1 MKLDDFAG
9 ELVASNKFLKAGFA
23 GFAGSGKSRT
33 ATEFVIGA
41 YKDLGYTKP
50 VLVIDN
56 EKGSRFLIPQFRA
69 AGIPVRVKDTTS
81 LQDVLTGFDFLRA
94 GDIELL
100 MIDSLSKVWY
110 RYVRQYMEDNRRK
123 FMELSDW
130 GKILPAWQETFADR
144 FVAAEGSIVFT
155 GRGGFS
161 YEKEEDETD
170 ERTGKV
176 KKGQFV
182 KSGVKMKVAGETPF
196 EPDLNLWM
204 ERQEEITPEGLKVW
218 REAMVLKDRSGI
230 LDGKTL
236 RNPTYADL
244 RPFVKYLVDVPT
256 GRVSG
261 ESSGESLAPSD
272 NFESYDRK
280 RKKDIAL
287 EEIQAEIV
295 KMFPGSTADEK
306 KAKAELVEELFGTRS
321 WTAVENRPL
330 EALERGRN
338 ALWVKSR
345 GHEYGVKAAT
355 LAGESIPASK
365 DGQNE
370 AAGVAASPSKEA
382 A

>member
-9 ELVASNKFLKAGFA
+9 ELVAANKFVKAGFGGMA
-23 GFAGSGKSRT
+23 GAGKSRT
-33 ATEFVIGA
+33 ATEFVIGS
-41 YKDLGYTKP
+41 YKDLEYTKP
-50 VLVIDN
+50 VLYIDN
-56 EKGSRFLIPQFRA
+56 EKGSRFLIPKFKE

-81 LQDVLTGFDFLRA
+81 LQDVLTAFDFLRN
-94 GDIELL
+94 GEISYLF
-100 MIDSLSKVWY
+100 IDSLSKVWY

-144 FVAAEGSIVFT
+144 FVAADGSIVFT

-204 ERQEEITPEGLKVW
+204 EQHQEMGSDGLTIW
-218 REAMVLKDRSGI
+218 REAQVMKDRSGI
-230 LDGKTL
+230 IDGKTF

-244 RPFVKYLVDVPT
+244 RPFVQYLCAVPT
-256 GRVSG
+256 GTVRG
-261 ESSGESLAPSD
+261 ESDGGSLAPSE
-272 NFESYDRK
+272 NFEGFDRK
-280 RKKDIAL
+280 RKKEIAL

-295 KMFPGSTADEK
+295 KLHPSSSAEDK
-306 KAKAELVEELFGTRS
+306 KAKAELVEELFHTRS
-321 WTAVENRPL
+321 WTAVENKPL
-330 EALERGRN
+330 EVLERARD

-345 GHEYGVKAAT
+345 GHGYGKSAALVGESMPAGPNESAGAAVSNTTTEKAA
-355 LAGESIPASK
+355 
-365 DGQNE
+365 
-370 AAGVAASPSKEA
+370 
-382 A
+382 

>member
-9 ELVASNKFLKAGFA
+9 ELVASNKFVKAGFGGMA
-23 GFAGSGKSRT
+23 GAGKSKT
-33 ATEFVIGA
+33 ASEFVIGA
-41 YKDLGYTKP
+41 YQDLGYTKP

-69 AGIPVRVKDTTS
+69 AKVPVRVKDTTS
-81 LQDVLTGFDFLRA
+81 LSDVLTAFDFLRD
-94 GDIELL
+94 GEIQFLF
-100 MIDSLSKVWY
+100 IDSLSKVWY

-130 GKILPAWQETFADR
+130 GKVLPSWQETFADR

-161 YEKEEDETD
+161 YEKEEDEVD

-204 ERQEEITPEGLKVW
+204 EQHQEMGANGLEVW
-218 REAMVLKDRSGI
+218 REAQVMKDRSGLI
-230 LDGKTL
+230 DGKTF
-236 RNPTYADL
+236 RNPTYEML
-244 RPFVKYLVDVPT
+244 RPFVRYLVDVPT
-256 GRVSG
+256 GAVAG
-261 ESSGESLAPSD
+261 ETNGDSLAPSE
-272 NFESYDRK
+272 NFESFDRK
-280 RKKDIAL
+280 RKKEIAL
-287 EEIQAEIV
+287 EEVREEFVRLHPSQ
-295 KMFPGSTADEK
+295 SADDK
-306 KAKAELVEELFGTRS
+306 SARAALMEELFGTRS
-321 WTAVENRPL
+321 WTAVENKPL
-330 EALERGRN
+330 EAIERGRA

-345 GHEYGVKAAT
+345 GHAYGQVKAAV
-355 LAGESIPASK
+355 LAGESIPA
-365 DGQNE
+365 GQNE
-370 AAGVAASPSKEA
+370 AAGAAAASKEA

>member
-9 ELVASNKFLKAGFA
+9 DLVASNKFVKAGFGGMA
-23 GFAGSGKSRT
+23 GAGKSKT
-33 ATEFVIGA
+33 STEFVIGA
-41 YKDLGYTKP
+41 YQDLGYTKP

-56 EKGSRFLIPQFRA
+56 EKGSRFLIPQFKA

-81 LQDVLTGFDFLRA
+81 LQDVITAFDFLRN
-94 GDIELL
+94 GDIQFLF
-100 MIDSLSKVWY
+100 IDSLSKVWY

-155 GRGGFS
+155 GRGGFK
-161 YEKEEDETD
+161 YTKEEDETD

-182 KSGVKMKVAGETPF
+182 QSGVKMKVAGETPF
-196 EPDLNLWM
+196 EPDLNIWM
-204 ERQEEITPEGLKVW
+204 EQHQEIDNGKLVTW
-218 REAMVLKDRSGI
+218 REAQVMKDRSGLI
-230 LDGKTL
+230 DGQTFN
-236 RNPTYADL
+236 NPTYESF
-244 RPFVKYLVDVPT
+244 RPFVRYLVDVPT
-256 GRVSG
+256 GKVSG
-261 ESSGESLAPSD
+261 ETNGESLAPSE
-272 NFESYDRK
+272 NYEGFDRK

-295 KMFPGSTADEK
+295 KLYPSSGADDK

-321 WTAVENRPL
+321 WTAVENKPL
-330 EALERGRN
+330 EAIERGRN

-345 GHEYGVKAAT
+345 GHEYGAKPAVLVSVEEKPAEPAKDAA
-355 LAGESIPASK
+355 
-365 DGQNE
+365 
-370 AAGVAASPSKEA
+370 
-382 A
+382 